1 MSVRVFARL
10 RDIVGAAELER
21 EAPAGASVRH
31 LWDDLVA
38 DFPDAGDY
46 AGSLSAA
53 VNTEYAKM
61 DTELHDGDEVA
72 FLPPVSGGE
81 RVAMLRI
88 GRCSTN

>member
-21 EAPAGASVRH
+21 EVPAGASVRR
-31 LWDDLVA
+31 LWDGLVA
-38 DFPDAGDY
+38 EFPDAGAY

-61 DTELHDGDEVA
+61 DTELHNGDEVA

-81 RVAMLRI
+81 GVATPRI